1 VATNVVFNGVT
12 YSVPTT
18 SGESGWATT
27 LSAYLQALASG
38 AATTST
44 VKQAIRTATSTPVT
58 VVAATDYTVVTNL
71 TVPGAVA
78 VNLPAG
84 VAKQVFVIVDGKG
97 DAATNAIT
105 IDGNGAETINGA
117 ANYVIN
123 ENYGGVIL
131 QFDGTGWVILA
142 GFYGADPTFTS
153 LTVTTLGVTGT
164 ATVGTLSA
172 TNATVGGANVTT
184 VSNTQSFTNKTF
196 DADGTGNSITNI
208 ENADIK
214 TGAAIDRAK
223 LASGTPAHVVIN
235 DGSGVLSSEAQLA
248 KSRGGT
254 GADNSSVT
262 FPASGTLVTEAGTQ
276 TLTNKTITSAELD
289 TPLIDDYFDI
299 NEESAPGTPAAG
311 KVRVYAKTDAKL
323 YKKDDNGVEQEIG
336 AGGGGGGVNYIANP
350 LFADGTVTGWATY
363 ADAAGT
369 TPVDGTGGSPNVTF
383 TAQTGALVRGTFS
396 GRLTKDAANR
406 QGQGASYNFTI
417 DAADTGRPV
426 GIAFDFLASAA
437 YVANDVGVYIYD
449 VTNATLITPAAINV
463 AAGKGTFKA
472 FFVATTSTSYRLILH
487 VASTSASAW
496 TLDTDNFQVGPQ
508 VQLSGGSTTDL
519 RTVSGASINW
529 TNTTTTAQV
538 AQDADR
544 GRFRIAVVAT
554 GTPGAVSSAI
564 VTLPTGFVIDTSK
577 LLLTGVGETILGT
590 ATIQDD
596 SIANYGPYVVAYE
609 STTTVRILNV
619 TTSAP
624 HAFAVGDSIT
634 LDFVAP
640 IANWSSN
647 VTSLAAANPEYA
659 FNTAATTAAGGSDT
673 TSFGYGIAGT
683 PFNAFNSSTLNN
695 QTTLRVR
702 FQTPIQATDRIAI
715 EVQGSSLTA
724 PWFEANA
731 PALLGGTRVNTAIYG
746 IEWSR
751 VVGSTTDIDVKF
763 GNAGGTAY
771 ANTFAGTGGDAWSG
785 YTGLRWRAKKQSPLT
800 EGILPVSARA
810 VVRDVTGTAIQTG
823 LIGET
828 LRTESGTVTQASNA
842 YTAVAT
848 RVLTVGTWLVS
859 ANAQINVLGTMSTA
873 EYVADLKGTSS
884 ANAPKYAASSL
895 FSATNTPTRI
905 ALSVGPFVVRYDG
918 TNIIFPDGTTVSGA
932 TLTLN
937 VYAGVYTGTNNTA
950 AGVINAVGIA

>member
-1 VATNVVFNGVT
+1 MATNVVFNGVT

-18 SGESGWATT
+18 AGESGWATT

-44 VKQAIRTATSTPVT
+44 VKQAIRTATSSPVT

-196 DADGTGNSITNI
+196 DADATGNSITNI

-223 LASGTPAHVVIN
+223 LASGSNSHVVIN

-248 KSRGGT
+248 KVRGGT

-350 LFADGTVTGWATY
+350 LFDDGTVTGWATY

-383 TAQTGALVRGTFS
+383 TAESGALVRGTFS

-406 QGQGASYNFTI
+406 QGQGASYDFTI

-426 GIAFDFLASAA
+426 SIAFDFLASAA

-487 VASTSASAW
+487 VASTNASAW

-508 VQLSGGSTTDL
+508 VQLSGSPSTDF
-519 RTVSGASINW
+519 RTVTGASINW
-529 TNTTTTAQV
+529 TNTTVTAQV

-564 VTLPTGFVIDTSK
+564 VTLPTGFVIDSSK
-577 LLLTGVGETILGT
+577 LLLTGVGETTLGT

-596 SIANYGPYVVAYE
+596 GIANYGPYVVAYE

-640 IANWSSN
+640 VVGFSSN
-647 VTSLAAANPEYA
+647 VTMAERAVEEYA
-659 FNTAATTAAGGSDT
+659 YNSSTTDATDTSSFAYGPAGGLVPVTLTAARAKVIRFTTPVQSTDNLFLEILEPGSTKWLPHNNCDRGSLGYVNQNATQYGVSLDPSGGTDVDVVFWRYT
-673 TSFGYGIAGT
+673 RPTGATYGIAGEDWGT
-683 PFNAFNSSTLNN
+683 LNTAGYRWRVRKVSGNAVVGYPVGVQNLWNAVPTVVSFDAFNPTD
-695 QTTLRVR
+695 VAG
-702 FQTPIQATDRIAI
+702 TPTNATSRTIQ
-715 EVQGSSLTA
+715 E
-724 PWFEANA
+724 
-731 PALLGGTRVNTAIYG
+731 
-746 IEWSR
+746 
-751 VVGSTTDIDVKF
+751 
-763 GNAGGTAY
+763 
-771 ANTFAGTGGDAWSG
+771 AGTGNIS
-785 YTGLRWRAKKQSPLT
+785 
-800 EGILPVSARA
+800 VSA
-810 VVRDVTGTAIQTG
+810 IS
-823 LIGET
+823 
-828 LRTESGTVTQASNA
+828 SGTVTFTFNESGKYKVDVQNRHNHANA
-842 YTAVAT
+842 YSFSGLRCVIGGTATRYGMGNLDAAQEPANDVNGNGATSIWIVAT
-848 RVLTVGTWLVS
+848 AGQTLTVGTQFTVIGSGTVGQHTAQALVI
-859 ANAQINVLGTMSTA
+859 AQR
-873 EYVADLKGTSS
+873 VA
-884 ANAPKYAASSL
+884 
-895 FSATNTPTRI
+895 
-905 ALSVGPFVVRYDG
+905 
-918 TNIIFPDGTTVSGA
+918 
-932 TLTLN
+932 
-937 VYAGVYTGTNNTA
+937 
-950 AGVINAVGIA
+950 